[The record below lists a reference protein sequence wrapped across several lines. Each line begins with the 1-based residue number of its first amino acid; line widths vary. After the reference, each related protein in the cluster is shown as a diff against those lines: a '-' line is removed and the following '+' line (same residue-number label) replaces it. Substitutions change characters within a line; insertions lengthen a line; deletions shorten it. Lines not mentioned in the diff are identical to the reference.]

1 MPSRVSVSLLA
12 CGLLAGCVGDGS
24 SARLPDPRYGG
35 AASNGGYPRDYPQ
48 GAVPPPGAPAPLGAG
63 EAEAAP
69 QDARDPRDAAPVK
82 GMRIVPPT
90 TGGPSA
96 TSGNGT
102 PSDRYDE
109 VGYATWYGEELGA
122 DARTSSGAPFDPNG
136 FTAAHRTL
144 PLGAFVE
151 VTALDTGRTILVQV
165 NDRGPSQRTLLID
178 LSRGAAQ
185 ALGITAR
192 AGVRV
197 RRVTPT
203 PSDLAAL
210 RQGQPGAPR
219 LDTPAGLLAALRQR
233 LPSGAGPSPAA
244 QLPSRPAYRA
254 TPTPPPASGSGAT
267 PVREG
272 YFVQVAAFSSRDRAA
287 ALARALSGTVS
298 GGNGIWRVRTGP
310 YANAGQAAQ
319 ARDAIA
325 RRGYGDARVVSGD

>member
-1 MPSRVSVSLLA
+1 MSLLA
-12 CGLLAGCVGDGS
+12 CGLLAGCVGDAS
-24 SARLPDPRYGG
+24 SPRPSDSRYGG
-35 AASNGGYPRDYPQ
+35 AGYPRDYPQ
-48 GAVPPPGAPAPLGAG
+48 RGVPAPLDAG
-63 EAEAAP
+63 EADAGPQGASPAP
-69 QDARDPRDAAPVK
+69 DSARVPDV
-82 GMRIVPPT
+82 RITPPDT
-90 TGGPSA
+90 SGPNA

-102 PSDRYDE
+102 SPDRYDE
-109 VGYATWYGEELGA
+109 VGYATWYGEELGS

-144 PLGAFVE
+144 PLGSFVE

-192 AGVRV
+192 AGVRI

-219 LDTPAGLLAALRQR
+219 LDTPAGLLSALRQR
-233 LPSGAGPSPAA
+233 LPGGAPPSPAPPTP
-244 QLPSRPAYRA
+244 LIRPAYR
-254 TPTPPPASGSGAT
+254 PTPAPIANDGAAAPARG
-267 PVREG
+267 G
-272 YFVQVAAFSSRDRAA
+272 YFVQVAAFSSRDRAT

-325 RRGYGDARVVSGD
+325 RRGYGDARVVPGD